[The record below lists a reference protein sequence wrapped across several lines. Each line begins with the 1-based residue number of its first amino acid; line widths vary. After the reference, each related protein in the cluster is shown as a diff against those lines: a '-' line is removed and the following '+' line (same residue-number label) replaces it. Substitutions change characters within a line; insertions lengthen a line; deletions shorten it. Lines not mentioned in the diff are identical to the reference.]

1 MILIVHKSR
10 PWPLRFWR
18 RRTTRALRYAVE
30 RRRSGN
36 ATGGRS
42 FRRGGIS
49 SFKDVCRSR
58 CRRRWY
64 DARDATAA
72 YRQQAERLE
81 RDQPERDCS
90 RLLVAAPRS
99 GTMGPAGLTHAIQS
113 NALRCH
119 STVADRPNN
128 RSRTGLCPLLGQ
140 TRNHLLGSSLCGAI
154 RPVQQV
160 QRRVDFSQ
168 LVLDFL
174 IVRAWTPV

>member
-1 MILIVHKSR
+1 MANAGPNPSHL
-10 PWPLRFWR
+10 
-18 RRTTRALRYAVE
+18 RALQRLCTEQAAPTTNQDT
-30 RRRSGN
+30 RSTLLGM
-36 ATGGRS
+36 A
-42 FRRGGIS
+42 
-49 SFKDVCRSR
+49 
-58 CRRRWY
+58 
-64 DARDATAA
+64 AA